1 MKCDAAAVADVMELM
16 ETIINPFDNEYQ
28 ALVNVCNG
36 SVAPPEVSSDMRTM
50 LERGEAAALSFME
63 SNVLSAEPDI
73 YTTIKKNNLQTSSSI
88 NRKVTG
94 KSKNGNVVALKN
106 SKKLLAK
113 MLLIAKSRDLDM
125 EDVLKYSLRPFPAP
139 LATMEGNLVKTCK
152 SKLLSIIEA
161 ESKEAYV
168 ENVDGDSAIPLII
181 DAMAVLQTMKLTATT
196 FGKLAEG
203 LLAKIIM
210 MANSSNSSR
219 VDFVGDSYPQQSI
232 KDLEREKRSDGE
244 TYLTKIYGTQQRVP
258 RQWKKFLSA
267 GRNKEELLKFL
278 FEEWKRCCP
287 QVLNGVEVL
296 ITHENECHRL
306 YAMGNNTI
314 CSIVNSLTCNHEEA
328 DTRMICHAM
337 LRTLR

>member
-1 MKCDAAAVADVMELM
+1 
-16 ETIINPFDNEYQ
+16 
-28 ALVNVCNG
+28 
-36 SVAPPEVSSDMRTM
+36 
-50 LERGEAAALSFME
+50 
-63 SNVLSAEPDI
+63 
-73 YTTIKKNNLQTSSSI
+73 
-88 NRKVTG
+88 
-94 KSKNGNVVALKN
+94 
-106 SKKLLAK
+106 
-113 MLLIAKSRDLDM
+113 MLLIAKSTDLDM

-152 SKLLSIIEA
+152 SELLSIIEA
-161 ESKEAYV
+161 ESNEAYV
-168 ENVDGDSAIPLII
+168 ENVDGDSALII
-181 DAMAVLQTMKLTATT
+181 DAMAVRQTMKLTATT
-196 FGKLAEG
+196 FGKLAEH
-203 LLAKIIM
+203 LLAKIVM

-219 VDFVGDSYPQQSI
+219 VDFVGDRHPQQSI

-258 RQWKKFLSA
+258 RQLKKFLSA
-267 GRNKEELLKFL
+267 ARNKEELLKFL

-328 DTRMICHAM
+328 NTRMICHAKDAS
-337 LRTLR
+337 LTHSKVVIKSPDTDVFFIALNAAIDINAQIYFETGVQTKRRIISLDKVKEDFSPPWCSALLGFHAFTGKTICQIILVRPVVQK